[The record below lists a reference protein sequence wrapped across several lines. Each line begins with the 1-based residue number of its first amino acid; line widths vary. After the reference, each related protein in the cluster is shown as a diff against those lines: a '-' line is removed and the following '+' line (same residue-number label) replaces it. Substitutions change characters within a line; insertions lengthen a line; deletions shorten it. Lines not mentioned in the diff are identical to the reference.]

1 MDGSCT
7 DVIHEPDTFIVT
19 RYMYIVKSTGYTK
32 GIAGMTG

>member
-7 DVIHEPDTFIVT
+7 DVIHEPDTFAV
-19 RYMYIVKSTGYTK
+19 RYMYIVKSTGYTE